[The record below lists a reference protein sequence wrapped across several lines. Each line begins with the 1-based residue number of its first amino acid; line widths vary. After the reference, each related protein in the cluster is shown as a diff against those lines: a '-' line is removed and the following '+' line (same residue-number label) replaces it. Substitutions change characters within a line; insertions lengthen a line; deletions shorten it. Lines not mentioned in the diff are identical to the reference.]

1 VFCALQWATNV
12 PAVSGYLQPLIQLA
26 HQVCPTKA
34 IGDLKD
40 LTTPVVALIYESG

>member
-26 HQVCPTKA
+26 HQVCTAKA
-34 IGDLKD
+34 IADLKD
-40 LTTPVVALIYESG
+40 LTTPVVALIYEPG